1 MSKANPPPGADAMA
15 SGASALP
22 AEVLEAL
29 ARHDPIQA
37 IKHLRAATGLGLKEA
52 KEVVEAHLQGR
63 PPSSLPPSPGS
74 ASFSSVPPAVL
85 AALHQGQK
93 IEAIRLLREHSGLG
107 LKEAKDVV
115 DALPQTAGQ
124 PAQAG
129 DLAPGEVRRSTGL
142 LRIVV
147 VLVLLGLAFAWWLRH
162 P

>member
-1 MSKANPPPGADAMA
+1 MSKANPPPGTDAVA
-15 SGASALP
+15 PSAAGLP

-63 PPSSLPPSPGS
+63 PAPSLPPGA

-85 AALHQGQK
+85 AALHQGHK

-115 DALPQTAGQ
+115 DALPRTAGR

-129 DLAPGEVRRSTGL
+129 DLAPGEVRRSTGG
-142 LRIVV
+142 LRVVV
-147 VLVLLGLAFAWWLRH
+147 VLVLLGLALAWWLRH